1 MNALAEAASE
11 VFIPNKIDR
20 AFRESGFYPQ
30 LNLQKVAQLLNL
42 DDDSEQKET
51 LDSIGI
57 EVTYSDLL
65 SQRSDDIF
73 HQIQAYP
80 ENQISVKPA
89 AFKDPA
95 LRKMLSENLVAF
107 SIRNEKRILPLFA
120 EFLIYIRD
128 HPNYYNKPPL
138 DPREPNIRAP
148 PPLVMSHVQTR
159 PETPNVKKR
168 RGGNVVIASGR
179 LGTTVEIIL
188 AEKERGE
195 NFHPSKILV

>member
-11 VFIPNKIDR
+11 VFTPPKIDR

-95 LRKMLSENLVAF
+95 LRKILSENLVAF

-138 DPREPNIRAP
+138 DPG
-148 PPLVMSHVQTR
+148 SQTY
-159 PETPNVKKR
+159 E
-168 RGGNVVIASGR
+168 
-179 LGTTVEIIL
+179 
-188 AEKERGE
+188 
-195 NFHPSKILV
+195 HPHQ